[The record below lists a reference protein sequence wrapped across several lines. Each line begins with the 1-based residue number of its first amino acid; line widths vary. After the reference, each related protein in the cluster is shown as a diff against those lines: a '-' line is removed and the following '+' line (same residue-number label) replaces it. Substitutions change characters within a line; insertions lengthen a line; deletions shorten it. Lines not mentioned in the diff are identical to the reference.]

1 MKKNI
6 LMSAIA
12 ALSVGAASAATLHG
26 PANTNGQSNRE
37 VIYITGS
44 TAFRSAANG
53 YLLSTFG
60 ANLYAS
66 DKGDAHTTSAGN
78 LYFTNVDATSF
89 GGTGNVDIAVYWSG
103 SEAGIQSVASSTA
116 NIGLP
121 FFDYTK
127 LNAAGLTPTTD
138 TKGLGGS
145 VAVINA
151 SGVSFNGALS
161 SASITT
167 QPCTMQKGS
176 ICFSDTAQGTSI
188 FKKGG
193 SLGIT
198 GATYD
203 QVTQTI
209 IGVSPMGFFAQNG
222 STLTN
227 ISATTA
233 WELFQQGHIGLNIVT
248 GNLSDSNTQIW
259 ASGRFPDSG
268 TRLTAALVARI
279 GTTATLQQFNVVT
292 NSSGI
297 TGLTLF
303 QAGTVNG
310 VSVVHG
316 NNGEASGGTLAG
328 KLAQPTVSFS
338 VTDPAT
344 DGSTANTYTVGT
356 TTNHI
361 VAYIGVADAAGTAG
375 YYKGALTPL
384 AFDGVKGRFG
394 NNADV
399 ITSLTTNYL
408 WTNGTSTNY
417 TTTNAAGLTGSNS
430 TPWTLVSSSITTNQG
445 LTPIDAG
452 YTNICNGSY
461 PYWCYEQIGVANTS
475 HGSSANAYALC
486 NSAITTILSYS
497 TNNNYSL
504 LAPNIPL
511 SDMKVGRSVDGG
523 SIN

>member
-26 PANTNGQSNRE
+26 PANTNGLGGNE

-78 LYFTNVDATSF
+78 LYFTNVAAANF

-116 NIGLP
+116 NIGLC
-121 FFDYTK
+121 FFDYAK
-127 LNAAGLTPTTD
+127 IAAQSLAATTD
-138 TKGLGGS
+138 ASGLGGS
-145 VAVINA
+145 VAVVKP
-151 SGVSFNGALS
+151 SGVSFTGTLNAS
-161 SASITT
+161 STNNSTSY
-167 QPCTMQKGS
+167 QKGS

-203 QVTQTI
+203 QVTQQI
-209 IGVSPMGFFAQNG
+209 IGVSPMGFFAQSG

-233 WELFQQGHIGLNIVT
+233 WELFQQGHIGLNIIT
-248 GNLSDSNTQIW
+248 GNSSDTNSTIW
-259 ASGRFPDSG
+259 ATGRFPDSG

-279 GTTATLQQFNVVT
+279 GTTATLQQFHVAT
-292 NSSGI
+292 NASGI
-297 TGLTLF
+297 TALTLQ

-328 KLAQPTVSFS
+328 YLAQGPIQSGFT
-338 VTDPAT
+338 VTDPGT
-344 DGSTANTYTVGT
+344 DGTTPNTYTVT
-356 TTNHI
+356 ATNHI
-361 VAYIGVADAAGTAG
+361 IAYIGVADAVGSTHYTNGTG
-375 YYKGALTPL
+375 LVPL
-384 AFDGVKGRFG
+384 AFDGVYGRFG
-394 NNADV
+394 VVSDYAK
-399 ITSLTTNYL
+399 
-408 WTNGTSTNY
+408 GSTN
-417 TTTNAAGLTGSNS
+417 
-430 TPWTLVSSSITTNQG
+430 
-445 LTPIDAG
+445 IDAG

-475 HGSSANAYALC
+475 HGSSVNAYALC
-486 NSAITTILSYS
+486 NSAATAIQSYS
-497 TNNNYSL
+497 STNSTYSL
-504 LAPNIPL
+504 LTPNIPL
-511 SDMKVGRSVDGG
+511 SDMKVSRSVDGG
-523 SIN
+523 AIN